1 MPWNDDDDHE
11 PDDCDSDDSDP
22 DKADNAS
29 GLEGV
34 YDDEEPTVPCPY
46 CRREIHEDAEQ
57 CPYCEQYISREDAP
71 PARKPWWFV
80 AGAIVCLYIAYRWIM
95 G

>member
-1 MPWNDDDDHE
+1 MSWNDDEDERDDHE
-11 PDDCDSDDSDP
+11 PDDFDSDE
-22 DKADNAS
+22 ADNRS

-46 CRREIHEDAEQ
+46 CRREIHEDAQQ

-71 PARKPWWFV
+71 PDRKPWWIV
-80 AGAIVCLYIAYRWIM
+80 AGALVCLYIAWRWIM
-95 G
+95 R